1 MITRSLF
8 SGRKVLFT
16 AILLG
21 TTLSSAPLAAQQ
33 LLWSDEFDEG
43 VAPNPEV
50 WSYDLGA
57 SGWGNQEL
65 QEYTDDLE
73 NARIENGN
81 LVITARE
88 TTPGTGTA
96 AFSSARLRTQ
106 DKVMFKYGI
115 IEARIKMPNI
125 ARGLWPAF
133 WTLGS
138 NFSEVGWP
146 NCGELDILEMGWR
159 DAVSDGNANRWVSS
173 AAHWEDANR
182 NAFYGRTY
190 DPSLIESFDMYEDY
204 HTFKMNW
211 TPNTITT
218 YLDDREIWTM
228 DISAGGCNDCEELHQ
243 PHFMI
248 LNLAVGGTFTGLMTP
263 GEITAP
269 LPGEMMVDYVRIYDN
284 GFTELSGP
292 GVDADPS
299 IIGPAHSGSWY
310 NADQSGHGFS
320 AEFGMSGDNP
330 YAVIYWY
337 IYDDAGDPIFFIG
350 QGEPV
355 DNRVEVTFYSP
366 VGMVYGEF
374 DPSKVPS
381 PLDIAGTGVFE
392 FSDRDNATFSYT
404 PSQFSESTWGHTT
417 PVENLP
423 LTKLFGIDA
432 EKSFPLPTPAD

>member
-1 MITRSLF
+1 MHTHSLF
-8 SGRKVLFT
+8 SGRRTLVT

-21 TTLSSAPLAAQQ
+21 ASLSSAPLAAQQ
-33 LLWSDEFDEG
+33 LLWSDEFDDG

-57 SGWGNQEL
+57 NGWGNQEL

-81 LVITARE
+81 LIISARE
-88 TTPGTGTA
+88 TTPGTSAA

-106 DKVMFKYGI
+106 DKVMFKYGM
-115 IEARIKMPNI
+115 IEARIKVPNI

-133 WTLGS
+133 WTLGN

-146 NCGELDILEMGWR
+146 NCGELDILEMGWK
-159 DAVSDGNANRWVSS
+159 DAVSDGNANRWLSS
-173 AAHWEDANR
+173 AAHWEVANGY
-182 NAFYGRTY
+182 AFYGRTY
-190 DPSLIESFDMYEDY
+190 DPTLIESFDMYEDY

-228 DISAGGCNDCEELHQ
+228 DISAGSCSDCEELHQ

-248 LNLAVGGTFTGLMTP
+248 LNLAVGGTFTGLLTP
-263 GEITAP
+263 EQITAP
-269 LPGEMMVDYVRIYDN
+269 LPGEMMIDYVRIYDN

-310 NADQSGHGFS
+310 NPGQSGHGFS
-320 AEFGMSGDNP
+320 AEFGMNGDDP

-374 DPSKVPS
+374 DPNTVPN

-423 LTKLFGIDA
+423 LIKLFGIDA
-432 EKSFPLPTPAD
+432 EKSFPLPTPTE